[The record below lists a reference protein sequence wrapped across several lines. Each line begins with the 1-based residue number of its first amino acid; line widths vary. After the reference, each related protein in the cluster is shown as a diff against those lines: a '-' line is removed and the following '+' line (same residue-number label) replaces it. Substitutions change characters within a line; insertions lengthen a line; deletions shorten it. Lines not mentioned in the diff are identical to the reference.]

1 MIARFLARS
10 FIVLVAVASSR
21 ADLQLAPRI
30 VDYQMEQMTF
40 KQLAFSDGSP
50 KDITYSPPD
59 GWDYSGSAA
68 QLTLHPPNKSQAEAI
83 VFKVPLSGPA
93 GFDEATVKKLVDEAI
108 ASVPAGGTH
117 VDLVSQEKNPLMIE
131 GKETFLVILSYQ
143 FHNEAR
149 NRSILFL
156 NRGKEQIR
164 FQLTSRQAD
173 FQELQKAFLGSQYS
187 WQNL

>member
-117 VDLVSQEKNPLMIE
+117 V
-131 GKETFLVILSYQ
+131 VILSYQ
-143 FHNEAR
+143 FYNEPR